1 MKYIPRFKISHANMA
16 FDEEAFVFFKAY
28 GFVLLEN
35 FIEPDHVIE
44 IGNLID
50 KISKCEALRGVAH
63 NYGPSLQRVWNLI
76 NKGTV
81 FHELLLSPQIDLW
94 MNRIFD
100 RDTSHRKYF
109 LSSFQANILYPGATA
124 QILHT
129 DTPVPD
135 PIPPYPLK
143 ANTIWLLDDLTDDN
157 GATEVIPGSHL
168 RGRRPSRNPT
178 PDDLS
183 EITKVTAPKGS
194 LLVTHGALWHRSGSN
209 KSAARRRVLLG
220 SFCASYLREISSEED
235 MARVLW
241 PSVNEII
248 DPVLYDMIGGNHGLK
263 PGYKQA
269 TLKSKEGI

>member
-1 MKYIPRFKISHANMA
+1 MKTIPHFQISHTDTVFN
-16 FDEEAFVFFKAY
+16 EESFVFFKNY
-28 GFVLLEN
+28 GFVVLEN
-35 FIEPDHVIE
+35 FLEPDRIGE

-50 KISKCEALRGVAH
+50 DISKHEALLGVSH
-63 NYGPSLQRVWNLI
+63 DYGPSLQRVWNLI
-76 NKGTV
+76 NKSLV
-81 FHELLLSPQIDLW
+81 FRDLLLSPQIDFW

-109 LSSFQANILYPGATA
+109 LSSFQANILYPGAKA

-143 ANTIWLLDDLTDDN
+143 ANTIWLLDDFTEYN

-168 RGRRPSRNPT
+168 RGRRPSREPT
-178 PDDLS
+178 PDDHCEL
-183 EITKVTAPKGS
+183 TKVIAPRGS
-194 LLVTHGALWHRSGSN
+194 LIVTDGALWHRSGSN
-209 KSAARRRVLLG
+209 KSESRRRVLLG

-241 PSVNEII
+241 PSVKEII

-263 PGYKQA
+263 PGYRQ
-269 TLKSKEGI
+269 TFEPSRGDT